1 MYADIAYCMEV
12 PQASSWD
19 EDYNNATPLHDQ
31 DLCWISSLEKAIVP

>member
-1 MYADIAYCMEV
+1 MLCSLDLKFMYAEIAYCMEV

-31 DLCWISSLEKAIVP
+31 DLC